1 MAQTHPGEE
10 EETGQKE
17 KKFRDSPNGVGMRF
31 EGLILHAVGFFLF
44 CAIDQHDMPNCING
58 LLYDDKITG

>member
-1 MAQTHPGEE
+1 MVDGRKR
-10 EETGQKE
+10 GS
-17 KKFRDSPNGVGMRF
+17 DSPNGVGMRF
-31 EGLILHAVGFFLF
+31 EGLILHAVGFFFFFLF